1 MLTEEHQ
8 AIIDELQCVAKEL
21 YTILTA
27 NGSEEEPYLLVMTDE
42 MKEQM
47 DEYFFTKGNQVE
59 ARYKNPNAV
68 SIVRRRRLD
77 FKRLLLLI
85 TLYRLYDRYEDWS
98 RVLTT
103 KEIVPTMED
112 VDLVLYLAN
121 YLIDHSLYVLDT
133 YAAEAETEAV
143 RKTDIS
149 KDEILN
155 SLDTKFLSTEA
166 KEKLKRM
173 GDTNPERTIRR
184 WLNADLIA
192 RMGKKGRVYTYRK
205 LTAKETQKR
214 QRASARKIFKA
225 QSAMNKRNTSK

>member
-1 MLTEEHQ
+1 M
-8 AIIDELQCVAKEL
+8 
-21 YTILTA
+21 LTA
-27 NGSEEEPYLLVMTDE
+27 NGSEEKPYLLVMNNE
-42 MKEQM
+42 MMQQM

-133 YAAEAETEAV
+133 YAAEAETEAA

-155 SLDTKFLSTEA
+155 SLDIKFFSTEA

-214 QRASARKIFKA
+214 QRASARKILKA
-225 QSAMNKRNTSK
+225 QSAVNKRDMSK